1 MRDGWGEDTD
11 LTETSNAFNALMGH
25 LPSPRT
31 SFCFFNAQSGWK
43 SRGSSHYHGPSFV
56 ILLWMSSIDKIQHD
70 DTVMRRLK
78 QELKKSA

>member
-31 SFCFFNAQSGWK
+31 SFCFFHAQ
-43 SRGSSHYHGPSFV
+43 
-56 ILLWMSSIDKIQHD
+56 
-70 DTVMRRLK
+70 TVAGEFALSWTVLYYITMDVVHR
-78 QELKKSA
+78 